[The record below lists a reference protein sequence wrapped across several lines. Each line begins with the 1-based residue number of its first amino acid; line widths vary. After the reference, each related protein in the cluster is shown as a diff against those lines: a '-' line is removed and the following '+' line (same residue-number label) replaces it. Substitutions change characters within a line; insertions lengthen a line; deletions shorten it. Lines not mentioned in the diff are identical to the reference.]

1 MSDYVLKAKGV
12 CKSFSGVHALKNV
25 DFEIQKGEI
34 HCLGGENGSGKS
46 TLINIISG
54 YYQMDSGEIEL
65 NGNTYKKISPQQAIL
80 EGVQVIYQDFAVFP
94 NLTVKENIAISTL
107 ISGKSRL
114 VDWKRIEK
122 TAQTA
127 MDLVG
132 IHLDLDQPT
141 GNISVA
147 DKQLVAICRAI
158 VNDVKLL
165 IMDEPTTALT
175 KKEIANLFK
184 TMLDLKKKGISIL
197 FVSHKLDEVFQVC
210 DKYSI
215 IRDGENVVSNMDN
228 QLDEESFSYY
238 MTGRRFASQAF
249 EPEITSQVPAMKA
262 ENLGCGKYFED
273 VCFEVYPGEIIGF
286 AGLLGSGRRELA
298 LSLFGVLPHTS
309 GKLSIHGE
317 QKHLTSVNEAISC
330 GIGYVPEDRL
340 TEGVFPEA
348 SISDNLLVLSIKK
361 FSNWKGTLMEKK
373 ARIEVD
379 RMVTQMQIKTKEPQN
394 PVQTL
399 SGGNQQKVVLGKWLL
414 RDMNIM
420 ILNAPTVGVDIGSK
434 YDIHAM
440 LRDFARQGKSV
451 IVVSDDISEIM
462 SLTNRIYV
470 MKNGKVSAVLKTAE
484 TTGRLLEDCISS

>member
-1 MSDYVLKAKGV
+1 
-12 CKSFSGVHALKNV
+12 
-25 DFEIQKGEI
+25 
-34 HCLGGENGSGKS
+34 
-46 TLINIISG
+46 
-54 YYQMDSGEIEL
+54 
-65 NGNTYKKISPQQAIL
+65 
-80 EGVQVIYQDFAVFP
+80 
-94 NLTVKENIAISTL
+94 
-107 ISGKSRL
+107 
-114 VDWKRIEK
+114 
-122 TAQTA
+122 
-127 MDLVG
+127 
-132 IHLDLDQPT
+132 
-141 GNISVA
+141 
-147 DKQLVAICRAI
+147 
-158 VNDVKLL
+158 
-165 IMDEPTTALT
+165 
-175 KKEIANLFK
+175 
-184 TMLDLKKKGISIL
+184 
-197 FVSHKLDEVFQVC
+197 
-210 DKYSI
+210 
-215 IRDGENVVSNMDN
+215 
-228 QLDEESFSYY
+228 
-238 MTGRRFASQAF
+238 
-249 EPEITSQVPAMKA
+249 MKA
-262 ENLGCGKYFED
+262 ENLGCSKYFED

-317 QKHLTSVNEAISC
+317 QQHLTSVNEAISC

-379 RMVTQMQIKTKEPQN
+379 KMVTQMQIKTKEPQN

-470 MKNGKVSAVLKTAE
+470 MKNGKVSAVLKTVE